1 MPPAFYSQQQ
11 TVLPGE
17 VDRHPDIRIAGDL
30 RDEGGAFVEGRV
42 ENASRLLVR
51 FVAWQQQIAPQTVPK
66 LLHGCSF

>member
-1 MPPAFYSQQQ
+1 MPPAFHGQQQ

-17 VDRHPDIRIAGDL
+17 VDRRPDIRRAGDL
-30 RDEGGAFVEGRV
+30 RDEGGALVEGRV

-51 FVAWQQQIAPQTVPK
+51 LVTWQQQVAPQTLPK